1 MGRGTTSSPSVS
13 KSSPAGPQAR
23 TYSPSTKPWGDVPP
37 RPRLAHAAA
46 RYSRFA
52 RRPLGQRE
60 ETRPFAL
67 RRRLPSQV
75 GVPATPYALES
86 TRPKPPG
93 SGSAPRLPGTGPQ
106 EGTRRQRNCRP
117 GQPPLARGFRPVP
130 TYLKRRR
137 AGRFSAV
144 ALQALPPGTANAGHN
159 DALQWTDWGK
169 SLCAHLRRT
178 SGQWQSA
185 LAAAQPIRGDL
196 VEGAGNWKSAE
207 GCGEF
212 ASRRATFCQCVGS
225 SANRATRLLVQALH
239 LSDWKFSEN
248 HYLQKQVAS
257 LQAFKVLKYFK
268 KKNSVDLDLGCFW
281 QLKFWDTGQ
290 R

>member
-1 MGRGTTSSPSVS
+1 MGRGTTFSPSVS

-52 RRPLGQRE
+52 RRPLRQRE

-67 RRRLPSQV
+67 RRRLPSQI
-75 GVPATPYALES
+75 GAPATPYALES
-86 TRPKPPG
+86 TLSKPPG
-93 SGSAPRLPGTGPQ
+93 SRSAPRLPGTGPQ
-106 EGTRRQRNCRP
+106 EGTRRHRNCRP

-144 ALQALPPGTANAGHN
+144 ALQGLPPGTATAGHN

-196 VEGAGNWKSAE
+196 PGGGGREVEVGWGV
-207 GCGEF
+207 
-212 ASRRATFCQCVGS
+212 RRV
-225 SANRATRLLVQALH
+225 R
-239 LSDWKFSEN
+239 
-248 HYLQKQVAS
+248 
-257 LQAFKVLKYFK
+257 LQARDFLSVCWTIRKSRDQAPGPGLAFEWLKVFRKSLFTK
-268 KKNSVDLDLGCFW
+268 
-281 QLKFWDTGQ
+281 TGGQ
-290 R
+290 SAGI